1 MASLRKIENPETFR
15 NNVQKKLETLISD
28 IIVTS
33 TCVENVN
40 ANEKIEKHCTNLEK
54 GIFNYSLK
62 EASNRKVVKRW
73 DNPYF
78 VQIYVD
84 RLRTIMHNIQKN
96 KSLLADIN
104 DSEFKIHKIAFM
116 THQEMQPERWSE
128 MLDAKAKRDK
138 NKFEVNIEAATD
150 TFTCR
155 KCKSN
160 RCSYAAVQTR
170 SSDEPMTIF
179 VTCLDCGQRWKC

>member
-1 MASLRKIENPETFR
+1 MSSLHKIDNSELFR
-15 NNVQKKLETLISD
+15 VNVQKRLETLFS
-28 IIVTS
+28 
-33 TCVENVN
+33 NVN
-40 ANEKIEKHCTNLEK
+40 AKLNNVNTGAQKYEKQCINLEK

-62 EASNRKVVKRW
+62 EANNRKVVKKW

-96 KSLLADIN
+96 PSLLADIN
-104 DSEFKIHKIAFM
+104 EKDFKIHNIAFM